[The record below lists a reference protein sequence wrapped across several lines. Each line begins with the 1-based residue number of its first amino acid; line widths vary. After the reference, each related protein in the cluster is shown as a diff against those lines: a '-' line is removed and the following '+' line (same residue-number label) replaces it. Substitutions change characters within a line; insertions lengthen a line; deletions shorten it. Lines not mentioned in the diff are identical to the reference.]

1 MQDHPHYIFE
11 TKEEALAAEEAF
23 LAGVME
29 KVTAKAEP
37 TGGVK
42 FDQGKPRM
50 DLIAPELLE
59 EVGKVLAYGAEK
71 YGVRNWELGMD
82 WGRPYAAAL
91 RHMNAWQRGEDVDP
105 ETGLSHMAHAACNL
119 MMLLAFRERGVGTD
133 SRMVVPKV

>member
-1 MQDHPHYIFE
+1 MSVREHYVFKTPDPIDLSKLVHPVPQAPMAQE
-11 TKEEALAAEEAF
+11 
-23 LAGVME
+23 
-29 KVTAKAEP
+29 
-37 TGGVK
+37 GVK
-42 FDQGKPRM
+42 FDHGKPRM

-71 YGVRNWELGMD
+71 YGARNWELGMD

-119 MMLLAFRERGVGTD
+119 MMLLAFQERGIGTD